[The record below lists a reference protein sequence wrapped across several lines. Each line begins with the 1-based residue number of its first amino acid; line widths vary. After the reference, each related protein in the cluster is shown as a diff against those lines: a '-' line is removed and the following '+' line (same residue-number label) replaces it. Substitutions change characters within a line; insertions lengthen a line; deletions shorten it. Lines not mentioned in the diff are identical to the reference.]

1 MSRGQKAALAAAT
14 TILLGIVAGV
24 WITFRSPPQ
33 LTLYL
38 TGAVLA
44 ANEDPR
50 KQMPIPGARI
60 TALSGLAKGDC
71 KSDSAGFFHLTLHP
85 GVKPGEAVTL
95 NFSHPDYQL
104 LRMTETAGD
113 QIYLARLVPISR
125 EIRAKT
131 TGPEVPIT
139 DVRVRY
145 SVKATSTVEIGM
157 LAKTFEVSNKNGVR
171 CHGQPPCS
179 PDGKWKAT
187 IGSLALDAGE
197 GNEFRDVRASCIA
210 GPCPFTKIE
219 SGNASVRERVFK
231 VSARNW
237 SATATFLVEA
247 QVVRTSITDIVR
259 LSYPVI
265 FGQAM
270 NFTLPATAEGPS
282 IEANLNGADIV
293 FPLGPA
299 LILSWGSCTAGVDAD
314 QPKLIRC
321 ELKPGYRFKNPKD

>member
-1 MSRGQKAALAAAT
+1 MSGGQKAALAAAT
-14 TILLGIVAGV
+14 AILLGIVAGV

-33 LTLYL
+33 LTLDL

-44 ANEDPR
+44 QDSDPR

-60 TALSGLAKGDC
+60 AALSGSVTGEAT
-71 KSDSAGFFHLTLHP
+71 SDSTGFFHIALHP
-85 GVKPGEAVTL
+85 GVKPGQAVTF
-95 NFSHPDYQL
+95 NFSRPNYQPL
-104 LRMTETAGD
+104 QMTEPAGD
-113 QIYLARLVPISR
+113 QIYIARLVPVSR
-125 EIRAKT
+125 EIRAKAS
-131 TGPEVPIT
+131 GPEVPIA

-145 SVKATSTVEIGM
+145 SVKTLTTAEIGSV
-157 LAKTFEVSNKNGVR
+157 AKPFEVSNKNGVR

-179 PDGKWKAT
+179 PDGRWKAA
-187 IGSLALDAGE
+187 IGSLALDAGV
-197 GNEFRDVRASCIA
+197 GNEFRDVRVSCIA

-219 SGNASVRERVFK
+219 SGIGSVRGRTVK

-247 QVVRTSITDIVR
+247 QVVHTSIVDIVR

-270 NFTLPATAEGPS
+270 NFTLPSAAEGPS

-299 LILSWGSCTAGVDAD
+299 LILSWGTCTAEVDAD
-314 QPKLIRC
+314 QSKLIRC
-321 ELKPGYRFKNPKD
+321 ELKPGYRFKNPGD